1 MSKRIAFVVAL
12 SVLASV
18 LGVIQPAR
26 AHHSFAAEFDAGKL
40 LKATGTVARIEWS
53 NPHVLIWVD
62 LADDACTVAAWRLE
76 LGSPSVLASAGWT
89 RYSLKAGDRVTV
101 EGPRARD
108 GSHRAR
114 AAVIVLAD
122 SGRRLTALP
131 DHADR

>member
-1 MSKRIAFVVAL
+1 MSVRFALVVAL
-12 SVLASV
+12 SVLAV
-18 LGVIQPAR
+18 VQPAR

-62 LADDACTVAAWRLE
+62 LPDDAGAFATWRLE

-122 SGRRLTALP
+122 SGRRLAALP
-131 DHADR
+131 DPAEK